1 MAMANEVG
9 VNRIP
14 IMFGDRPIWKSAGLK
29 AWAMDWKQCWG
40 PATVAFGGG
49 FCTEKIE
56 KTKYSRAKF
65 HGLVE
70 GRIYRNKNY
79 PQLWGFCFN
88 KSAISGRSEAA
99 GLNCRS
105 WAASKSLSADPRT
118 QPLWSALTRLHCMC
132 CVLEASR
139 GHRRAGGW
147 TYGLTELPP
156 RCGYLWEF
164 LWAKWC

>member
-14 IMFGDRPIWKSAGLK
+14 IMFGDRPMWKSAGLK

-49 FCTEKIE
+49 FCREKIE
-56 KTKYSRAKF
+56 KTKYSKAKF

-88 KSAISGRSEAA
+88 KSANHLREKWS
-99 GLNCRS
+99 S
-105 WAASKSLSADPRT
+105 WIELQILSSVQVT
-118 QPLWSALTRLHCMC
+118 
-132 CVLEASR
+132 
-139 GHRRAGGW
+139 
-147 TYGLTELPP
+147 
-156 RCGYLWEF
+156 
-164 LWAKWC
+164 